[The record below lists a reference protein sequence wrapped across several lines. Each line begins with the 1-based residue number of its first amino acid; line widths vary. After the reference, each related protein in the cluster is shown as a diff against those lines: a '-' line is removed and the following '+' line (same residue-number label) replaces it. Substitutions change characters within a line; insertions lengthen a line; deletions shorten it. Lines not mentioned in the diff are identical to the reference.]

1 MLMTSCIIKGKL
13 RNGAVID
20 TAPYLPSKRKKHALP
35 APAMASLKRLTFKQK
50 SQRHASGIVE
60 AKVTCGVRVV
70 CVWIWVWVRGWVGSC
85 AAPFR
90 VAWARVEHSVI
101 NVLGIALFNKIHAG
115 VREFRCD
122 VAKKNNIILYYF
134 KN

>member
-20 TAPYLPSKRKKHALP
+20 TAPYLPSKRKKHTLP

-60 AKVTCGVRVV
+60 AKVRYLRRTSRVCLDLGLGERVGRFMRCPLSRGVGEGR
-70 CVWIWVWVRGWVGSC
+70 
-85 AAPFR
+85 
-90 VAWARVEHSVI
+90 
-101 NVLGIALFNKIHAG
+101 ALCH
-115 VREFRCD
+115 
-122 VAKKNNIILYYF
+122 
-134 KN
+134 